1 MNEKNLPDDI
11 RSKTLSELTETA
23 DKIISNLENQKNLE
37 QSLEEYQKLIRLNN
51 LIEKKFQ
58 KSSKEISELTKL
70 KIQEI
75 SKKMLK
81 KINKIAGDTNNYLKK
96 YLNNQKKTD
105 LIKPMSYG
113 LFPGGK
119 KLDLKLF
126 MT

>member
-11 RSKTLSELTETA
+11 SSKTLSELTETA

-58 KSSKEISELTKL
+58 NSSKEISELTKL

-75 SKKMLK
+75 LK
-81 KINKIAGDTNNYLKK
+81 KNAKKNK
-96 YLNNQKKTD
+96 
-105 LIKPMSYG
+105 
-113 LFPGGK
+113 
-119 KLDLKLF
+119 
-126 MT
+126 